1 MSAALALYARA
12 STTSSLT
19 PYEYCSGKDSICGAF
34 NDIDRDCDDENG
46 ADYYECIC
54 TSGWVPTSRAC
65 RYCMYALGLTE
76 VVADSQNFT
85 EICSNEGFTIAP
97 IPSSV
102 ISEQMERN
110 KTIEV
115 PEPEP
120 KTASSST
127 LTFDMPRKT
136 GYHEPETLTFYGT
149 PTASL
154 PDINPAE
161 SNDGV
166 GYQFGLR
173 KILVFSMAFSLGVAA
188 YV

>member
-1 MSAALALYARA
+1 
-12 STTSSLT
+12 
-19 PYEYCSGKDSICGAF
+19 
-34 NDIDRDCDDENG
+34 
-46 ADYYECIC
+46 
-54 TSGWVPTSRAC
+54 
-65 RYCMYALGLTE
+65 MYALGLTE
-76 VVADSQNFT
+76 VVADSQNFI

-102 ISEQMERN
+102 ISEQKERN

-120 KTASSST
+120 KTTSSST
-127 LTFDMPRKT
+127 LTFGMPRKT

-154 PDINPAE
+154 PDINPTE

-166 GYQFGLR
+166 RYQFSLR
-173 KILVFSMAFSLGVAA
+173 KILVFSMAFSVGVAA